1 MINIKAEKTS
11 EGVKT
16 YIKFEGEKNDVL
28 GMVVVGVHGMLSEIA
43 EKCSTDI
50 NKIIPLFIASLEAFN
65 DETNKKNV
73 AVEMQTNIYKGSKEM
88 QTTYDFVVGDYSE
101 NEADVNFNSLLEEG
115 YYPIEEEGED
125 VNG

>member
-16 YIKFEGEKNDVL
+16 YIKFEGEKNNVL
-28 GMVVVGVHGMLSEIA
+28 GMVVVGVHGMLSEIS

-65 DETNKKNV
+65 DETNKNNV
-73 AVEMQTNIYKGSKEM
+73 AVEMQT
-88 QTTYDFVVGDYSE
+88 TYNFVVGDYSN
-101 NEADVNFNSLLEEG
+101 NEAYVNFNSLLEEG
-115 YYPIEEEGED
+115 YYPIEE
-125 VNG
+125 